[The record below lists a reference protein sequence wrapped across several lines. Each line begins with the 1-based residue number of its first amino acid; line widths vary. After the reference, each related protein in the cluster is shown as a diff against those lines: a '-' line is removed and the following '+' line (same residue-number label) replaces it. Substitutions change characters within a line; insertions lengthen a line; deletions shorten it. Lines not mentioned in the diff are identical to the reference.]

1 MELLSDLTAAVAV
14 LSFLFM
20 AIGLY
25 RPWIMLWWEDTQNR
39 RKIIKVYG
47 ASALLF
53 SLFHMVLNWLS

>member
-25 RPWIMLWWEDTQNR
+25 RPWVMLWWEDTQNR
-39 RKIIKVYG
+39 KKVIKVYG
-47 ASALLF
+47 SAALLF
-53 SLFHMVLNWLS
+53 LVFHIVLKGLS